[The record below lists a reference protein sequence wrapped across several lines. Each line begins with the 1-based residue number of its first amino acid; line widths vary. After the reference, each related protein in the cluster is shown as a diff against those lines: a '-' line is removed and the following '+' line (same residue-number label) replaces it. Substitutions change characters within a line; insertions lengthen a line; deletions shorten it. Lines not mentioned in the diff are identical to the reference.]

1 MICKQCGKEIP
12 DESAF
17 CSHCGC
23 GLKKSSFINHNNS
36 SNEQIP
42 LLILAQQI
50 AKHKIAVII
59 SVVVVILAIGGF
71 VAIKKHQEKKA
82 AMKLLESYYTHIL
95 DVTGTYICD
104 NVELRLFAD
113 QTAIIKIKQGGSRGG
128 SYKGYWREKFDGGL
142 IEINFSNSFETY
154 VGNKKHSYCS
164 TLYLQG
170 NRLWES
176 MSAIQSNDYSA
187 SDLMQKE

>member
-23 GLKKSSFINHNNS
+23 DLKKTPLSHHNNS

-42 LLILAQQI
+42 LLILAKQI

-59 SVVVVILAIGGF
+59 FVVVAILAIGGF

-82 AMKLLESYYTHIL
+82 AIELLESYYTHIL
-95 DVTGTYICD
+95 DITGTYISD
-104 NVELRLFAD
+104 NVELSLFAD
-113 QTAIIKIKQGGSRGG
+113 ETAIIKIKRGGSWGG

-154 VGNKKHSYCS
+154 IGNKEHS
-164 TLYLQG
+164 
-170 NRLWES
+170 
-176 MSAIQSNDYSA
+176 
-187 SDLMQKE
+187 